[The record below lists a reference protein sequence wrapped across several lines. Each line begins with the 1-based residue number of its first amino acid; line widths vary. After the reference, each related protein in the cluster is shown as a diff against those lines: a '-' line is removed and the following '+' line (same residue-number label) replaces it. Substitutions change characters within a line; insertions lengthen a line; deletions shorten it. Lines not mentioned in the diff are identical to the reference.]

1 MAVNLFKGFDM
12 KKMALKYAQESL
24 VASKL
29 SNNYDFTGNKSVTVM
44 TPVTVAMSEYNREAS
59 GNRYGTPTELQDT
72 TQEMIVNQDRSFTLI
87 IDKGNY
93 EDQGRLKRARAIV
106 AQQLR
111 ERAIPEMDK
120 YMLGELVKNAGTTAT
135 GTPSKT
141 NICELIT
148 AGTTALDD
156 AEVPASNR
164 TLFIT
169 AKNYAMLRLSPEFI
183 GVDRLADKSL
193 SKGVVGEYDGMA
205 VVKVPAGRVPE
216 GMNFVIVHR
225 DAATAPI
232 KLDEHKIHEDPP
244 GISGA
249 LIEGRQ
255 YYDCFV
261 LDAKA
266 KGVYAHTTT

>member
-29 SNNYDFTGNKSVTVM
+29 SNNYDFTGQKSVTVM
-44 TPVTVAMSEYNREAS
+44 TPVTVAMSEYNRTAS

-72 TQEMIVNQDRSFTLI
+72 TQEMIVDQDRSFSLI

-93 EDQGRLKRARAIV
+93 EDQGRLKHAQTIA

-120 YMLGELVKNAGTTAT
+120 YMLEKLIEGAGTKKAGSPTKST
-135 GTPSKT
+135 
-141 NICELIT
+141 ICEMIT
-148 AGTTALDD
+148 EGTTALDD

-183 GVDRLADKSL
+183 GVERLADKSL
-193 SKGVVGEYDGMA
+193 SKGVVGEYDGMQ

-225 DAATAPI
+225 DAAVAPI
-232 KLDEHKIHEDPP
+232 KLDEHKIHQDPP

-261 LDAKA
+261 LEVKA
-266 KGVYAHTTT
+266 GGVYAHTTA